1 MGTVAEYL
9 AQAQRLLPAGSVW
22 PRHPEAVLTQMLTGV
37 AQFLAR
43 VDADATAFVDEMDP
57 RTTTAWITDWERIT
71 ALPDLCSG
79 EAGTLSERRD
89 QVVARLIASGGQ
101 SIPYFV
107 SVAAALG
114 YAITVEE
121 HVTLTCVDPCDG
133 CLNPWP
139 WPRTWTV
146 HAPAETIREMPCDG
160 ASDEPLRIWG
170 NHPLECTLSRWKPA
184 HTNVLF
190 AYGE

>member
-22 PRHPEAVLTQMLTGV
+22 PRHPEAVLTQLLTGV

-43 VDADATAFVDEMDP
+43 VDADATAFIDEMDP

-101 SIPYFV
+101 SIAYFV

-121 HVTLTCVDPCDG
+121 HFTLTCEDPCDG

-160 ASDEPLRIWG
+160 AADEPLRTWG